1 MMFHRHRLLK
11 SVTVVLGL
19 MFAANLAGAECRP
32 DTVHLR
38 GDWGKARFSVEVADN
53 ASERARGLM
62 ERPSMP
68 LSAGMLFV
76 YHQTR
81 PVSFWMRNT
90 LIPLDMIFL
99 DENGVVVNVHH
110 NAIPLDETLIPSRAP
125 TRYVLEVN
133 AGLSKALGITKGT
146 ELRHPSVVQT
156 NAAWR
161 CADPE

>member
-1 MMFHRHRLLK
+1 MPYRHRLLK
-11 SVTVVLGL
+11 FLTVALGL
-19 MFAANLAGAECRP
+19 SLSAFSVQAECRP

-38 GDWGKARFSVEVADN
+38 GDWGKARFTVEVADN
-53 ASERARGLM
+53 AAERSKGLM
-62 ERPSMP
+62 GRPSMP
-68 LSAGMLFV
+68 MSKGMLFV

-110 NAIPLDETLIPSRAP
+110 NAIPLDESPIPSVAP
-125 TRYVLEVN
+125 ARYVLEVN
-133 AGLSKALGITKGT
+133 AGLSKALGISAGT
-146 ELRHPSVVQT
+146 ELRHPSVIQT